1 MRRPTIIQ
9 ASHSW
14 RKIARNLTKPMQRS
28 AAPKTAKRVPSSTIP
43 SLLRKPRMIP
53 PTISITALCK
63 VSANDWR
70 SPFRILSTIFLAK
83 MDQPVEL
90 MLTTF
95 KSCTQTIYIEARP
108 ASAAVECSRFL
119 SSTSSS
125 RQVGRDSEDCNEYER
140 DYSGI
145 RHGDEQSLIYRERRK
160 PPNECS
166 DEYPLHG
173 RSELNIQDVSHQ
185 HRHPPT

>member
-1 MRRPTIIQ
+1 MATPRTAMRRPTIVQ

-14 RKIARNLTKPMQRS
+14 RKIARNLARPMQRS
-28 AAPKTAKRVPSSTIP
+28 AAPKTARRVPSSAMA

-53 PTISITALCK
+53 PTISITASCK

-70 SPFRILSTIFLAK
+70 SPFRILPTIFLAK

-90 MLTTF
+90 MLITF
-95 KSCTQTIYIEARP
+95 KSCTQTVYIGAKP

-125 RQVGRDSEDCNEYER
+125 RKVGRDNEDCNEYER

-145 RHGDEQSLIYRERRK
+145 RHGNEQSLVYRERRESS
-160 PPNECS
+160 NDCS

-173 RSELNIQDVSHQ
+173 CSELNI
-185 HRHPPT
+185 